1 MEVKEIV
8 QKCLEGETGAWKML
22 VDCYSKR
29 IFNLAYQFAGSRQ
42 EAEDLTQDIFLKLY
56 SSLAKYDFNHDF
68 TAWFLTL
75 ARNYLIDE
83 FRRTRIE
90 KSQRFE
96 GEEPDLP
103 ACEDD
108 NPEIR
113 YLGEEKARA
122 VRQAL
127 QQLPPDLRMVLV
139 LREIE
144 GFNYE
149 EIASRIKVPLGTV
162 KSRVNRAR
170 LELARIILA
179 KTGGKYELP

>member
-1 MEVKEIV
+1 MKIFELLENTQRGTGGEIQLTDAIVDLLKEQDV
-8 QKCLEGETGAWKML
+8 
-22 VDCYSKR
+22 
-29 IFNLAYQFAGSRQ
+29 LAYQFAGSRQ

-103 ACEDD
+103 ASKDD
-108 NPEIR
+108 
-113 YLGEEKARA
+113 
-122 VRQAL
+122 
-127 QQLPPDLRMVLV
+127 PDLQS
-139 LREIE
+139 
-144 GFNYE
+144 
-149 EIASRIKVPLGTV
+149 IA
-162 KSRVNRAR
+162 
-170 LELARIILA
+170 
-179 KTGGKYELP
+179 